1 LSDAADIAKICHP
14 VIHLTKALAKE
25 VIPMSAAMDSQ
36 NEELELFRDMV
47 LRFIEQ
53 EVTPHYEEWEKNH
66 IMPREMWNTLGE
78 AGMLLV
84 DLPEEYGCA
93 GASFD
98 VEQMIQE
105 ELCRL
110 GYHSLATG
118 YNIHSN
124 IVAPYVLNIGTE
136 EQRQQWLPKMVTGE
150 VVGAIAMTEPGAG
163 SDLAGMRTSAVKD
176 GDEYVINGSKTFIT
190 NGIHAGM
197 VIVCAKT
204 DPNAGSKGIS
214 LFMVDT
220 SLPGYSTGKK
230 IEKMGQHSSDT
241 AELFFDN
248 VRVPANALLGEEG
261 KGFIYLMEELP
272 RERLG
277 CAVSAIGHA
286 QGALDLAAEYVQERK
301 AFGQS
306 VSQFQNTRFKL
317 AECKTELEMCR
328 ALFEKY
334 MDKFSRREMTVDE
347 AAMIKLCT
355 TEMQLRVINECLQLF
370 GGYGYTDEYPISR
383 FYRDARIQ
391 TIYAGTSEIMKEVI
405 ARTVV
410 GR

>member
-1 LSDAADIAKICHP
+1 
-14 VIHLTKALAKE
+14 
-25 VIPMSAAMDSQ
+25 MSNAEEK
-36 NEELELFRDMV
+36 NEEIGLFRDMV

-53 EVTPHYEEWEKNH
+53 EVLPHYDQWEKDH
-66 IMPREMWNTLGE
+66 IMPRKMWNTMGD

-84 DLPEEYGCA
+84 DFPEKYGTA
-93 GASFD
+93 EASFD
-98 VEQMIQE
+98 VCQMIQE
-105 ELCRL
+105 EMSRL
-110 GYHSLATG
+110 GLHGLATG
-118 YNIHSN
+118 YNIHAN
-124 IVAPYVLNIGTE
+124 IVAPYILNIGNE
-136 EQRQQWLPKMVTGE
+136 EQKDQWLPKMATGD

-163 SDLAGMRTSAVKD
+163 SDLAGMRSSAIKD
-176 GDEYVINGSKTFIT
+176 GDEYVLNGSKTFIT
-190 NGIHAGM
+190 NGIHADM

-204 DPNAGSKGIS
+204 DPAAGSKGIS
-214 LFMVDT
+214 LFLVDT
-220 SLPGYSTGKK
+220 SLPGYSTGAK

-248 VRVPANALLGEEG
+248 VRLPANALLGEKG
-261 KGFIYLMEELP
+261 KGFAYLMKELP

-277 CAVSAIGHA
+277 CAVQAIGHA
-286 QGALDLAAEYVQERK
+286 QGALDLTAEYVQERK

-306 VSQFQNTRFKL
+306 IGQFQNTRFKL

-328 ALFEKY
+328 ALLEKHMGKY
-334 MDKFSRREMTVDE
+334 ERGEMTIDD
-347 AAMIKLCT
+347 AAMLKLSS
-355 TEMQLRVINECLQLF
+355 TEMQLRMVNECLQLF

-405 ARTVV
+405 ARGIL